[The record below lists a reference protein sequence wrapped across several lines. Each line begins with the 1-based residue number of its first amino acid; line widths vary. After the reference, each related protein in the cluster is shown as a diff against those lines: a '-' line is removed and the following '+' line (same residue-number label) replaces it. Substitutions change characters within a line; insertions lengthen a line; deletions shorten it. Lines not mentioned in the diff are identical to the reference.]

1 VPISI
6 DEFERFERRERRET
20 NAERV
25 VRFLVEN
32 SDKAYKATEIADET
46 DVHPNSIQPVLN
58 RLRSRG
64 LVRHKE
70 PYWALGEIE
79 RVRDAFA
86 FRSAAQFLD
95 EKLGEESRKEWI
107 AAAATADEEGDE

>member
-6 DEFERFERRERRET
+6 DEFERFGRQGRRET

-32 SDKAYKATEIADET
+32 SDKAFKATEIADET
-46 DVHPNSIQPVLN
+46 DVHPNSIQPVLS

-70 PYWALGEIE
+70 PYWALGDIE
-79 RVRDAFA
+79 RVRDAYA
-86 FRSAAQFLD
+86 FRSAAQLLD
-95 EKLGEESRKEWI
+95 EKVGEENREEWI
-107 AAAATADEEGDE
+107 SAAATADEEGHE